1 MIFFFFNRPCHLKFF
16 WFMLCPPPYVQI
28 LIPFLYKAIILPSLR
43 PRQQHSRVTWS
54 PPPSN
59 SFKINYDGVVFIEV
73 KKSRIGVII
82 RNDQGLVIV
91 TIAQQLPQAYQAT
104 KIEVMATV
112 LALKFGLEVGV
123 DRAIVEGDSEIVV
136 QALGNRSSGLASHN
150 LLIKDVGLFTS
161 SFF

>member
-1 MIFFFFNRPCHLKFF
+1 MSLEIFLVHAL
-16 WFMLCPPPYVQI
+16 PPPYVQI

-123 DRAIVEGDSEIVV
+123 DQAIVEGDSEIVV

-161 SFF
+161 SFFEIALLSY